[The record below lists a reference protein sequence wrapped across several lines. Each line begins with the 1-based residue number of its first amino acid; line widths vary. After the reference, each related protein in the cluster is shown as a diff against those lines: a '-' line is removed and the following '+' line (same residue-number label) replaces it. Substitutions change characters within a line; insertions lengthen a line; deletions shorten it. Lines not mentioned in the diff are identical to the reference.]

1 MTSSDSK
8 KVKVID
14 IRNFKQSSELDD
26 FLDSNSS
33 KKQGKELEESDS
45 DEFNDFQSGGNSEDG
60 NQKASQIGGD
70 NEEASDIE
78 EEESSADEDS
88 EDQDDSEED
97 SEEDK
102 DDSEEDSEGDQD
114 GGASV
119 TSTTR
124 MLSEDPLFLVLSEYF
139 VNKKG
144 RNIVTVLDKINNNL
158 SKLVKYLK
166 D

>member
-1 MTSSDSK
+1 MTSSDNK

-26 FLDSNSS
+26 FLDSKNI
-33 KKQGKELEESDS
+33 KKQEDEDE
-45 DEFNDFQSGGNSEDG
+45 DEFNDFQQSDGKQSGGG
-60 NQKASQIGGD
+60 
-70 NEEASDIE
+70 EASDIE
-78 EEESSADEDS
+78 EEESSADEAS
-88 EDQDDSEED
+88 
-97 SEEDK
+97 EDK
-102 DDSEEDSEGDQD
+102 DDSEEDSEDGSDVDSEEGSEEDQD